1 MNIKKSF
8 AVGAITTTLLVGCGS
23 PAILLSPEVNT
34 LASSQKTSSLS
45 DAQLKHW
52 GHSDLV
58 TDTIPGMSVEK
69 AYDAIFNTIKELQ
82 PSTVIVGVLDSGV
95 DIEHEDLKNVI
106 WTNEDEIPDNNIDD
120 DKNGFVDDI
129 HGWNFLGEATHEQL
143 EYVRILSKG
152 DDGSDLYKRAKAE
165 YEKEYDKTV
174 KNKTRY
180 EQILQSVTQADA
192 LLQEEFGKQT
202 YTLEDLNQLQ
212 SEDEKVQ
219 QAKAA
224 MSQMLAIEES
234 VEALKE
240 ELKGGIDYFTGR
252 LNYNLNKDYDGRS
265 IVGDDPDNIEDTDYG
280 NNDVTG
286 DKEHAKHGT
295 HVAGIIAAERN
306 NNIGMNG
313 VAEHVKIMSVRTVP
327 DGDEYDKDVALA
339 IRYAVDNGAKVI
351 NGSFGKYFSPHKEWV
366 WDAIKYAASK
376 DVLIVKAAGNESLD
390 LDENNVYPNDN
401 ENNSEEIADNFLTV
415 GALNYKY
422 GPELIASFSNYG
434 KDNVDVFAPG
444 VKIYATT
451 PNNEYEYLQGTSM
464 AAPEVAGVA
473 ALIRS
478 YFPKLKAAEVK
489 QIIMQSGLTTSI
501 NVSLGGNP
509 NFTKPFGE
517 ASKSGKMVNLYNA
530 MILADKVANGKVK
543 L

>member
-8 AVGAITTTLLVGCGS
+8 AVGAITTTLMVGCGS

-34 LASSQKTSSLS
+34 LSSTQKTSTLS
-45 DAQLKHW
+45 DSELKHW

-69 AYDAIFNTIKELQ
+69 AYSEIFNTIDELQ
-82 PSTVIVGVLDSGV
+82 PTTVIVGVLDSGV

-106 WTNEDEIPDNNIDD
+106 WTNEDEIPNNNIDD
-120 DKNGFVDDI
+120 DKNGYIDDV

-143 EYVRILSKG
+143 EFVRILSKG
-152 DDGSDLYKRAKAE
+152 DDGSDLYKRAKEE
-165 YEKEYDKTV
+165 YEKEYEETL

-180 EQILQSVTQADA
+180 EQILQSVTQANA
-192 LLQEEFGKQT
+192 LLQETLGKET
-202 YTLEDLNQLQ
+202 YTLEDLNQLE
-212 SEDEKVQ
+212 SEDPKVL

-224 MSQMLAIEES
+224 MSQMLTFEDS

-240 ELKGGIDYFTGR
+240 EIKGGIEYFTGK

-265 IVGDDPDNIEDTDYG
+265 IVGDDPENLQDTDYG
-280 NNDVTG
+280 NNNVTG

-295 HVAGIIAAERN
+295 HVAGIIAAQRN
-306 NNIGMNG
+306 NGIGMNG
-313 VAEHVKIMSVRTVP
+313 VADHVKIMSVRTVP

-390 LDENNVYPNDN
+390 LDQNNVYPNDN
-401 ENNSEEIADNFLTV
+401 ENNGQEIADNFLTV

-422 GPELIASFSNYG
+422 GSELIASFSNYG

-451 PNNEYEYLQGTSM
+451 PNNQYEYLQGTSM

-478 YFPKLKAAEVK
+478 YFPKLKAAQVK
-489 QIIMQSGLTTSI
+489 QIIMQSGLTTNI

-509 NFTKPFGE
+509 NYTKPFSE

>member
-1 MNIKKSF
+1 MNIKNSF

-34 LASSQKTSSLS
+34 LATSQKTSTLS
-45 DAQLKHW
+45 DVQLQQW

-58 TDTIPGMSVEK
+58 IDTIPGMSVQK
-69 AYDAIFNTIKELQ
+69 TYDDIFNTITELQ
-82 PSTVIVGVLDSGV
+82 PTTVIVGVLDSGV

-106 WTNEDEIPDNNIDD
+106 WTNEGEIPDNNIDD
-120 DKNGFVDDI
+120 DKNGFVDDV
-129 HGWNFLGEATHEQL
+129 HGWNFLGEANHEQL

-165 YEKEYDKTV
+165 YEKEYDKTL

-180 EQILQSVTQADA
+180 EQIMQSVTEADA
-192 LLQEEFGKQT
+192 LLQEELGKQT
-202 YTLEDLNQLQ
+202 YTLEDLNQLE
-212 SEDEKVQ
+212 SEDEKVL

-224 MSQMLAIEES
+224 MSQMLTFEES

-240 ELKGGIDYFTGR
+240 ELKGGIEYFTGR

-265 IVGDDPDNIEDTDYG
+265 IVGDDPENIEDTDYG
-280 NNDVTG
+280 NNDVIG

-351 NGSFGKYFSPHKEWV
+351 NGSFGKYYSPNKEWV

-401 ENNSEEIADNFLTV
+401 ENNTEEIADNFLTV

-422 GPELIASFSNYG
+422 GSELVASFSNYG

-478 YFPKLKAAEVK
+478 YFPKLKAAQVK
-489 QIIMQSGLTTSI
+489 QIIMQSGLTTNI

-509 NFTKPFGE
+509 NYTKPFGE
-517 ASKSGKMVNLYNA
+517 VSKSGKMVNLYNA
-530 MILADKVANGKVK
+530 IILADKVANGKVK

>member
-34 LASSQKTSSLS
+34 LASSQKTFSLS

-69 AYDAIFNTIKELQ
+69 AYDAIFNTIEELQ

-192 LLQEEFGKQT
+192 LLQKELGKQT

-306 NNIGMNG
+306 NSIGMNG

>member
-1 MNIKKSF
+1 M
-8 AVGAITTTLLVGCGS
+8 VGCGS

-34 LASSQKTSSLS
+34 LSTSQKTAALS

-69 AYDAIFNTIKELQ
+69 AYNDIFNTIKELK
-82 PSTVIVGVLDSGV
+82 PTTVIVGVLDSGV

-106 WTNEDEIPDNNIDD
+106 WVNEDEIPGNNIDD
-120 DKNGFVDDI
+120 DNNGFIDDV
-129 HGWNFLGEATHEQL
+129 HGWNFLGEANHEQL

-165 YEKEYDKTV
+165 YEKEYETTL

-180 EQILQSVTQADA
+180 EQIMQSVTSADA
-192 LLQEEFGKQT
+192 LLQEELGKQT
-202 YTLEDLNQLQ
+202 YTLEDLNQIE

-224 MSQMLAIEES
+224 MTQMLNFSDS
-234 VEALKE
+234 VEGLKE
-240 ELKGGIDYFTGR
+240 EIKGGIDYFTGR

-265 IVGDDPDNIEDTDYG
+265 IVGDDPENIEDTNYG

-286 DKEHAKHGT
+286 DIEHAKHGT
-295 HVAGIIAAERN
+295 HVAGIIAAQRN

-351 NGSFGKYFSPHKEWV
+351 NGSFGKYFSPNKEWV

-415 GALNYKY
+415 GALNYSY
-422 GPELIASFSNYG
+422 GTNLIASFSNWG

-444 VKIYATT
+444 VKIYSTT

-478 YFPKLKAAEVK
+478 YFPKLKAAQVK
-489 QIIMQSGLTTSI
+489 KIIMQSGLTSAI

-509 NFTKPFGE
+509 NYTKPFGE
-517 ASKSGKMVNLYNA
+517 VSKSGKMVNLYNA
-530 MILADKVANGKVK
+530 MILADKVANGKIK

>member
-1 MNIKKSF
+1 MNIKNFF
-8 AVGAITTTLLVGCGS
+8 AAGAITTTLLVGCGS

-34 LASSQKTSSLS
+34 LATSQKTSALS
-45 DAQLKHW
+45 DAELQHW

-58 TDTIPGMSVEK
+58 TDTIPGMSVQK
-69 AYDAIFNTIKELQ
+69 AYDDIFNTITELQ
-82 PSTVIVGVLDSGV
+82 PTTVIVGVLDSGV

-106 WTNEDEIPDNNIDD
+106 WTNEGEIPGNNIDD
-120 DKNGFVDDI
+120 DKNGFVDDV
-129 HGWNFLGEATHEQL
+129 HGWNFLGEANHEQL

-165 YEKEYDKTV
+165 YEKEYDKTL

-180 EQILQSVTQADA
+180 EQIMQSVTEADA
-192 LLQEEFGKQT
+192 LLQEELGKET
-202 YTLEDLNQLQ
+202 YTLEDLNQLE
-212 SEDEKVQ
+212 SEDEKIL

-224 MSQMLAIEES
+224 MSQMLTFEES

-240 ELKGGIDYFTGR
+240 ELKGGIEYFTGR

-265 IVGDDPDNIEDTDYG
+265 IVGDDPENIEDTNYG
-280 NNDVTG
+280 NNNVIG

-306 NNIGMNG
+306 NSIGMNG

-351 NGSFGKYFSPHKEWV
+351 NGSFGKYFSPNKEWV

-401 ENNSEEIADNFLTV
+401 ENNTEEIADNFLTV

-422 GPELIASFSNYG
+422 GSELVASFSNYG

-478 YFPKLKAAEVK
+478 YFPKLKAAQVK
-489 QIIMQSGLTTSI
+489 QIIMQSGLTTNI

-509 NFTKPFGE
+509 NYTKPFGE
-517 ASKSGKMVNLYNA
+517 VSKSGKMVNLYNA

>member
-8 AVGAITTTLLVGCGS
+8 AVGAITTTLMVGCGS

-34 LASSQKTSSLS
+34 LSSTQKTSTLS
-45 DAQLKHW
+45 DSELKHW

-69 AYDAIFNTIKELQ
+69 AYSEIFNTIDKLN
-82 PSTVIVGVLDSGV
+82 PTTVIVGVLDSGV
-95 DIEHEDLKNVI
+95 DIDHEDLKNVI
-106 WTNEDEIPDNNIDD
+106 WTNEDEIPNNNIDD
-120 DKNGFVDDI
+120 DKNGYIDDI

-143 EYVRILSKG
+143 EFVRILSKG

-165 YEKEYDKTV
+165 YEKEYEETL

-180 EQILQSVTQADA
+180 EQILQSVTQANA
-192 LLQEEFGKQT
+192 LLQETLGKET
-202 YTLEDLNQLQ
+202 YTLEDLNQLE
-212 SEDEKVQ
+212 SEDPKVL

-224 MSQMLAIEES
+224 MSQMLTFEDS

-240 ELKGGIDYFTGR
+240 EIKGGIEYFSGK

-265 IVGDDPDNIEDTDYG
+265 IVGDDPDNLQDTDYG
-280 NNDVTG
+280 NNNVTG

-295 HVAGIIAAERN
+295 HVAGIIAAQRN
-306 NNIGMNG
+306 NSIGMNG
-313 VAEHVKIMSVRTVP
+313 VADHVKIMSVRTVP

-390 LDENNVYPNDN
+390 LDQNNVYPNDN
-401 ENNSEEIADNFLTV
+401 ENNGQEIADNFLTV

-422 GPELIASFSNYG
+422 GSELIASFSNYG

-444 VKIYATT
+444 VKIYSTT
-451 PNNEYEYLQGTSM
+451 PNNQYEYLQGTSM

-478 YFPKLKAAEVK
+478 YFPKLKAAQVK
-489 QIIMQSGLTTSI
+489 QIIMQSGLTANI

-509 NFTKPFGE
+509 NYTKPFSE

>member
-1 MNIKKSF
+1 MNIKNSF
-8 AVGAITTTLLVGCGS
+8 AIGAMAATILVGCGS

-34 LASSQKTSSLS
+34 IATSKKTSTLT

-52 GHSDLV
+52 GHNDLN
-58 TDTIPGMSVEK
+58 TDTIPGMSVNK

-82 PSTVIVGVLDSGV
+82 PTTVIVGVLDSGV

-106 WTNEDEIPDNNIDD
+106 WTNEGEIPGNNIDD
-120 DKNGFVDDI
+120 DNNGFVDDV

-152 DDGSDLYKRAKAE
+152 DDGSELYKRAKAE
-165 YEKEYDKTV
+165 YEKEYNEALQ
-174 KNKTRY
+174 NKTRY
-180 EQILQSVTQADA
+180 EQLLQSVTQADA
-192 LLQEEFGKQT
+192 LLQEEIGKEI
-202 YTLEDLNQLQ
+202 YTQEDLEQLQ
-212 SEDEKVQ
+212 SEDPAVL

-224 MSQMLAIEES
+224 MTQMLTFEDS

-240 ELKGGIDYFTGR
+240 ELNGGIEYFAGR
-252 LNYNLNKDYDGRS
+252 LNYNLNKNYDGRS
-265 IVGDDPDNIEDTDYG
+265 IVGDDPDNIQDTDYG
-280 NNDVTG
+280 NNNVIG

-295 HVAGIIAAERN
+295 HVAGIIAAQRN
-306 NNIGMNG
+306 NGIGMNG
-313 VAEHVKIMSVRTVP
+313 VADHVKIMSVRTVP

-390 LDENNVYPNDN
+390 LDEDNVYPNDN

-415 GALNYKY
+415 GALNYTY
-422 GPELIASFSNYG
+422 GSELIASFSNYG
-434 KDNVDVFAPG
+434 KNNVDVFAPG

-478 YFPKLKAAEVK
+478 YFPKLKAAQVK
-489 QIIMQSGLTTSI
+489 QIIMQSGLTTNI

-509 NFTKPFGE
+509 NYTKPFGE

-530 MILADKVANGKVK
+530 IILADKVANGKVK

>member
-8 AVGAITTTLLVGCGS
+8 AVGAITTTLMVGCGS

-34 LASSQKTSSLS
+34 LSSTQKTSTLS
-45 DAQLKHW
+45 DSELKHW

-58 TDTIPGMSVEK
+58 ADTIPGMSVEK
-69 AYDAIFNTIKELQ
+69 AYSEIFNTIDELQ
-82 PSTVIVGVLDSGV
+82 PTTVIVGVLDSGV

-106 WTNEDEIPDNNIDD
+106 WTNEDEIPNNNIDD
-120 DKNGFVDDI
+120 DKNGYIDDV

-143 EYVRILSKG
+143 EFVRILSKG
-152 DDGSDLYKRAKAE
+152 DDGSDLYKRAKEE
-165 YEKEYDKTV
+165 YEKEYEETL

-180 EQILQSVTQADA
+180 EQILQSVTQANA
-192 LLQEEFGKQT
+192 LLQETLGKET
-202 YTLEDLNQLQ
+202 YTLEDLNQLE
-212 SEDEKVQ
+212 SEDPKVQ

-224 MSQMLAIEES
+224 MSQMLTFEDS

-240 ELKGGIDYFTGR
+240 EIKGGIEYFTGK
-252 LNYNLNKDYDGRS
+252 LNYNLNKDFDGRS
-265 IVGDDPDNIEDTDYG
+265 IVGDDPENLQDTDYG
-280 NNDVTG
+280 NNNVTG

-295 HVAGIIAAERN
+295 HVAGIIAAQRN
-306 NNIGMNG
+306 NGIGMNG
-313 VAEHVKIMSVRTVP
+313 VADHVKIISVRTVP

-390 LDENNVYPNDN
+390 LDQNNVYPNDN
-401 ENNSEEIADNFLTV
+401 ENNGQEIADNFLTV

-422 GPELIASFSNYG
+422 GSELIASFSNYG

-451 PNNEYEYLQGTSM
+451 PNNQYEYLQGTSM

-478 YFPKLKAAEVK
+478 YFPKLKAAQVK
-489 QIIMQSGLTTSI
+489 QIIMQSGLTTNI

-509 NFTKPFGE
+509 NYTKPFSE